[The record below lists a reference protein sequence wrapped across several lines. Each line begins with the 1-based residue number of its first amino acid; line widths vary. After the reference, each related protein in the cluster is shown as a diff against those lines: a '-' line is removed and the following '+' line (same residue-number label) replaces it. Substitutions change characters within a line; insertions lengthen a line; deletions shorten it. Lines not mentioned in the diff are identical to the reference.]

1 MKGKIVLEQ
10 GRHDTKRYTVKKLIN
25 RVVPEV
31 GSVLKREEVQKLQ
44 QEQGENLTIEI
55 TEAKR

>member
-10 GRHDTKRYTVKKLIN
+10 GRHDTKRYTVKKLVN

-44 QEQGENLTIEI
+44 AEQPDLTIEI